1 MTLSRLLT
9 IFIIFCFVTTA
20 WFFLGF
26 NITKRT
32 QSGYQK
38 IGKEVQQ
45 LWGSPHIQK
54 APKVNFIIADNS
66 VNSELE
72 SSNIDLGI
80 NLQHRR
86 KGLLWYSTYDV
97 DFEGVYTF
105 INPYD
110 EPVMAQVTFDF
121 PSSQTIYDDFEY
133 MVENIEV
140 IPKGSLR
147 EGLETVVQI
156 PSGEEGIIHIAYK
169 SRGLDSW
176 KYSFAD
182 NIITVK
188 NFSLNLISNLN
199 EYNFPAGTI
208 SASTKTKSKNG
219 WALIWE
225 FDKMV
230 SDFDVGI
237 EMPNRKNPG
246 PLVSRMSYFAPISLM
261 FYFIVLIVIGAM
273 KRNSLHPV
281 HYLFLAASF
290 FSFHILFSYLIDH
303 LLIEL
308 SFLLAA
314 GVSMGLAVSY
324 LWQIMG
330 KRFALRVACTSQFLF
345 LILFSFAFFFEGYT
359 GLVVTLGAII
369 TLTLLMQITAKVNWD
384 YIINEKQV
392 SKTFLH
398 RKTT

>member
-1 MTLSRLLT
+1 
-9 IFIIFCFVTTA
+9 
-20 WFFLGF
+20 
-26 NITKRT
+26 
-32 QSGYQK
+32 
-38 IGKEVQQ
+38 
-45 LWGSPHIQK
+45 
-54 APKVNFIIADNS
+54 
-66 VNSELE
+66 
-72 SSNIDLGI
+72 
-80 NLQHRR
+80 
-86 KGLLWYSTYDV
+86 
-97 DFEGVYTF
+97 
-105 INPYD
+105 
-110 EPVMAQVTFDF
+110 MAQVTFDF

-219 WALIWE
+219 WALTWE

-308 SFLLAA
+308 SFLLAT

>member
-1 MTLSRLLT
+1 MTAGRLLT

-20 WFFLGF
+20 WFLLGF
-26 NITKRT
+26 SVTQRT
-32 QSGYQK
+32 HSGYTT
-38 IGKEVQQ
+38 IGKEVQH

-54 APKVNFIIADNS
+54 APAVNLLVSENA
-66 VNSELE
+66 VKTELE
-72 SSNIDLGI
+72 SSNIDLEI
-80 NLQHRR
+80 NLSHRR

-97 DFEGVYTF
+97 DFDGIYTF
-105 INPYD
+105 LNPFN
-110 EPVMAQVTFDF
+110 EPVTARVTFDF

-219 WALIWE
+219 WALTWE

-303 LLIEL
+303 LVIEL
-308 SFLLAA
+308 SFLLSA

-324 LWQIMG
+324 LWKIMG
-330 KRFALRVACTSQFLF
+330 KRFALRVACSSQFLF

-369 TLTLLMQITAKVNWD
+369 TLALLMQITAKVNWD
-384 YIINEKQV
+384 YIINSKQV

-398 RKTT
+398 SKTT

>member
-1 MTLSRLLT
+1 
-9 IFIIFCFVTTA
+9 
-20 WFFLGF
+20 
-26 NITKRT
+26 
-32 QSGYQK
+32 
-38 IGKEVQQ
+38 
-45 LWGSPHIQK
+45 
-54 APKVNFIIADNS
+54 
-66 VNSELE
+66 
-72 SSNIDLGI
+72 
-80 NLQHRR
+80 
-86 KGLLWYSTYDV
+86 
-97 DFEGVYTF
+97 
-105 INPYD
+105 
-110 EPVMAQVTFDF
+110 
-121 PSSQTIYDDFEY
+121 
-133 MVENIEV
+133 MVENVEV
-140 IPKGSLR
+140 IPKGSLGK
-147 EGLETVVQI
+147 GLEAVVQI
-156 PSGEEGIIHIAYK
+156 PAGEEGKIHIAYK

-188 NFSLNLISNLN
+188 NFSLHLISNLN

-246 PLVSRMSYFAPISLM
+246 PLVSRMSYFAPVSLM

-273 KRNSLHPV
+273 KRNNLHPV

-303 LLIEL
+303 LVIEL
-308 SFLLAA
+308 SFLLSA

-330 KRFALRVACTSQFLF
+330 KRFALQVACTSQFLF

-369 TLTLLMQITAKVNWD
+369 TLALLMQITAKVNWD
-384 YIINEKQV
+384 YIINSKKV

-398 RKTT
+398 SKTT

>member
-1 MTLSRLLT
+1 MLLSRLLT
-9 IFIIFCFVTTA
+9 IFFIFCLVTTA

-26 NITKRT
+26 NIAQRT
-32 QSGYQK
+32 HSGYK
-38 IGKEVQQ
+38 TIGKEVQQ

-54 APKVNFIIADNS
+54 APKVNFIIADIA

-72 SSNIDLGI
+72 SSNIALGI
-80 NLQHRR
+80 NLKHRR

-97 DFEGVYTF
+97 DFEGSYTF
-105 INPYD
+105 INPYN
-110 EPVMAQVTFDF
+110 ETVKARVTFDF
-121 PSSQTIYDDFEY
+121 PSSQTIYNDFEY
-133 MVENIEV
+133 MVENVEV
-140 IPKGSLR
+140 IPKGSLGK
-147 EGLETVVQI
+147 GLEAVVQI
-156 PSGEEGIIHIAYK
+156 PAGEEGKIHIAYK

-188 NFSLNLISNLN
+188 NFSLHLISNLN

-246 PLVSRMSYFAPISLM
+246 PLISRMSYFAPVSLM

-273 KRNSLHPV
+273 KQNNLHPV

-303 LLIEL
+303 LVIEL
-308 SFLLAA
+308 SFLLSA

-330 KRFALRVACTSQFLF
+330 KRFALQVACTSQFLF

-359 GLVVTLGAII
+359 GLVVTLGSII

-384 YIINEKQV
+384 YIINSKQV
-392 SKTFLH
+392 SKTFFH
-398 RKTT
+398 SKNP